1 METIGTVTTLLVAA
15 FVLALV
21 IGTIVRAVRAP
32 KGRRFR
38 EALAPL
44 IGAGEKYQE
53 LHTGQRGLQDTII
66 EAQQEQE
73 HGGGSERG
81 ADGER

>member
-1 METIGTVTTLLVAA
+1 MEAIGTVTTLLVAA

-44 IGAGEKYQE
+44 MGAGEKYQE
-53 LHTGQRGLQDTII
+53 LHTGQRGLQDTMI